1 MGDMDIPKRA
11 AYELVPMGQHQD
23 GDCTRV
29 TYECPSERCGHEIA
43 YLALAYDLTLG
54 TTVVMDPA
62 NKPQSTMLAWVYE
75 EMWGHVNDEDG
86 HGIHTVND
94 WLLALADQEDAYENE
109 IAKSNRDNERAWRI
123 TRDTQQTL
131 QELRTRLADYVSAA
145 SETEGVFGR
154 LKTLL
159 RATVESAPSYAQE
172 RYLAIEALT
181 ILGEIHQD
189 PDLTEPCS
197 EECQFLAY
205 ECKHKRAEE
214 AAE

>member
-86 HGIHTVND
+86 RGIHTVND

-154 LKTLL
+154 LKAILEPRALSGEGRPEQVLAVRLL
-159 RATVESAPSYAQE
+159 QVLGQNWPDPK
-172 RYLAIEALT
+172 LT
-181 ILGEIHQD
+181 D
-189 PDLTEPCS
+189 PCS
-197 EECQFLAY
+197 QECQFLGY
-205 ECKHKRAEE
+205 ECEHKQAEE
-214 AAE
+214 AAQ